1 MDSIGIQV
9 ASQNQTV
16 DDHFHNSNGRK
27 GAWLWPTP
35 TQDWYR
41 RSIMWNFFGMGL
53 VTGCYKDSLD
63 GWISKTTANLVLT
76 PRLQELWPMDTNC
89 FLSPPR
95 TRGLFRLILIRCHFF
110 APSWFLG
117 TLGKAILQ
125 VPEDIKTTPM
135 GTTTTTTTT
144 TSSTSSTTSKN
155 YIFRNNFHK
164 SVLLVLLPLSKWCL
178 KSCTPY
184 HTLVIHHLRPHKM
197 ASDVGPGTFRPVKQH
212 RPITSTSHV

>member
-110 APSWFLG
+110 RAKLVPGNTWESHLAG
-117 TLGKAILQ
+117 TWGH
-125 VPEDIKTTPM
+125 M
-135 GTTTTTTTT
+135 
-144 TSSTSSTTSKN
+144 KN
-155 YIFRNNFHK
+155 TYGYYDCYNYYYYY
-164 SVLLVLLPLSKWCL
+164 S
-178 KSCTPY
+178 Y
-184 HTLVIHHLRPHKM
+184 YYYY
-197 ASDVGPGTFRPVKQH
+197 
-212 RPITSTSHV
+212 

>member
-76 PRLQELWPMDTNC
+76 PRLPDYIPYLWWVNTYTQINIWTSHHPISYHIISVSYLYHISTPYGPYGNQ
-89 FLSPPR
+89 PVARQPR
-95 TRGLFRLILIRCHFF
+95 RSVPRL
-110 APSWFLG
+110 PSWWIVLG
-117 TLGKAILQ
+117 CRVALGEWWI
-125 VPEDIKTTPM
+125 
-135 GTTTTTTTT
+135 
-144 TSSTSSTTSKN
+144 
-155 YIFRNNFHK
+155 
-164 SVLLVLLPLSKWCL
+164 
-178 KSCTPY
+178 
-184 HTLVIHHLRPHKM
+184 
-197 ASDVGPGTFRPVKQH
+197 
-212 RPITSTSHV
+212 